1 MKAHLLPIALV
12 WMASAP
18 SFAQQPTTPLYL
30 DPSQPPERRAADL
43 VSRLTLEEKVLQMQS
58 SAPAVP
64 RLSVP
69 AYNWWNEALHGVA
82 QGRATVFPQA
92 IGLAATWDAELMH
105 RVADVI
111 STEARA
117 KYNDALT
124 RPAPSGPEALMTLP
138 GRTAGLTYWS
148 PNVNIFRDPRWGR
161 GQETY
166 GEDPYLTGRMGVAF
180 VKGMQGDDPRYLKV
194 VSTPKH
200 YAVHSGPEP
209 ERHGF
214 DAKVSEADLEDT
226 YLPAFRA
233 TVTESHAQSVMCAYN
248 AVDGFPACAS
258 PMLLQEH
265 LRDAWKFNGYVVSDC
280 AAVADIATNHK
291 FAPDQAHGAAAA

>member
-117 KYNDALT
+117 KYNDSLS
-124 RPAPSGPEALMTLP
+124 RPAPSGPGALAVLP

-166 GEDPYLTGRMGVAF
+166 GEDPHLTSRMGVEF
-180 VKGMQGDDPRYLKV
+180 VRGMQGNDPHYLKTV
-194 VSTPKH
+194 ATPKH

-209 ERHGF
+209 LRHTF
-214 DAKVSEADLEDT
+214 DARASEYDMVNT

-233 TVTESHAQSVMCAYN
+233 TVMEAKAESVMCVYN
-248 AVDGFPACAS
+248 RVEGDPGCAS
-258 PMLLQEH
+258 TDLLQKR
-265 LRDAWKFNGYVVSDC
+265 LRDQWGF
-280 AAVADIATNHK
+280 
-291 FAPDQAHGAAAA
+291 